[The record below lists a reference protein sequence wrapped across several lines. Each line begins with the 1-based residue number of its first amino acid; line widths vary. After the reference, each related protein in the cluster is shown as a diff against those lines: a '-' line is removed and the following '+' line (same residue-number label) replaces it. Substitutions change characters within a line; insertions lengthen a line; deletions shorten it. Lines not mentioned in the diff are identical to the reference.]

1 MMWNKN
7 MRYLYFWQAI
17 KHVLHGNSLFSCS
30 PNLLDTTILPEYD
43 DILSPLSI
51 ACKFFEDR
59 NLS

>member
-7 MRYLYFWQAI
+7 RRSLYFWQAI
-17 KHVLHGNSLFSCS
+17 KRVLHGNSLFFCS
-30 PNLLDTTILPEYD
+30 PILWDTTILPEYD
-43 DILSPLSI
+43 DILSPLST